1 MAGSKLRI
9 EERPVKIWVNDQTV
23 DLLEGMTVRHALIQL
38 DLLKVVEEGQR
49 VFDEWG
55 NQVGL
60 DGTVEAGQRF
70 EVK

>member
-1 MAGSKLRI
+1 MQI
-9 EERPVKIWVNDQTV
+9 WINDRPVT
-23 DLLEGMTVRHALIQL
+23 LLVGMTVRQALIQL
-38 DLLKVVEEGQR
+38 ELLGAVEEGRR

-60 DGTVEAGQRF
+60 DGTVEEGQRF

>member
-1 MAGSKLRI
+1 M
-9 EERPVKIWVNDQTV
+9 EEQTVEIWVNDQPVT
-23 DLLEGMTVRHALIQL
+23 LLTGMTVRQALMQL
-38 DLLKVVEEGQR
+38 DLLGAVEGGLR

-60 DGTVEAGQRF
+60 DGTVEEGQRF

>member
-1 MAGSKLRI
+1 M
-9 EERPVKIWVNDQTV
+9 PIWVNDQPV
-23 DLLEGMTVRHALIQL
+23 LLLPGMTVRQALMQL
-38 DLLKVVEEGQR
+38 DLLGAIEEGRR

-60 DGTVEAGQRF
+60 DGTVEEGQRF

>member
-1 MAGSKLRI
+1 MQ
-9 EERPVKIWVNDQTV
+9 IWVNDQPV
-23 DLLEGMTVRHALIQL
+23 ALLPGMTVRQALMQL
-38 DLLKVVEEGQR
+38 DLLKDVEAGRR

-60 DGTVEAGQRF
+60 DGTVEEGQRF

>member
-1 MAGSKLRI
+1 M
-9 EERPVKIWVNDQTV
+9 KIWVNDQPV

-38 DLLKVVEEGQR
+38 DLLEAVEQGQK

-60 DGTVEAGQRF
+60 DGAVEEGQRF

>member
-1 MAGSKLRI
+1 MQI
-9 EERPVKIWVNDQTV
+9 WINDRPVT
-23 DLLEGMTVRHALIQL
+23 LLEGMTVRQALIQL
-38 DLLKVVEEGQR
+38 ELLGAVEEGRR

-60 DGTVEAGQRF
+60 DGTVEGGQRF

>member
-1 MAGSKLRI
+1 MRI
-9 EERPVKIWVNDQTV
+9 WMNDQPVTLV
-23 DLLEGMTVRHALIQL
+23 QGMTVRHALIQM
-38 DLLKVVEEGQR
+38 DLLKSVEEGRR

-60 DGTVEAGQRF
+60 DGTVEEGQRF